1 MFLLAPIWLL
11 AMVERTRN
19 PSRKATILAVVLV
32 TVTAAVLPVRAYDLL
47 HAMGSHCKK
56 CRVAIPYDGLATAL
70 KERGFH
76 SGTII
81 AESRHDA
88 GNLRRFFPQAR
99 ISCLESPSYVPP
111 LRGERGDQVALVLK
125 PKSRVK
131 YLRDAETGRGP
142 GWSFRDPPRR
152 GDNPVAAF
160 PEVLGATH
168 LAMVGAGAR
177 SCRAGIGLFG
187 LGARRIENSEPQ
199 QFHFWLSAGNYR

>member
-1 MFLLAPIWLL
+1 
-11 AMVERTRN
+11 
-19 PSRKATILAVVLV
+19 
-32 TVTAAVLPVRAYDLL
+32 
-47 HAMGSHCKK
+47 MGSHCKK

-131 YLRDAETGRGP
+131 YLREA
-142 GWSFRDPPRR
+142 RR
-152 GDNPVAAF
+152 QVAALGGHFETHPEEVTIPWQPF
-160 PEVLGATH
+160 PRSSAPRTWQWSVLVLD
-168 LAMVGAGAR
+168 LAAP
-177 SCRAGIGLFG
+177 
-187 LGARRIENSEPQ
+187 E
-199 QFHFWLSAGNYR
+199 

>member
-1 MFLLAPIWLL
+1 MTLAGFLILILGALLTGATHYLERYMHPMFLLTPIWLL

-111 LRGERGDQVALVLK
+111 LRGERGDASG
-125 PKSRVK
+125 SRLETK
-131 YLRDAETGRGP
+131 IESKISPRSAETGRGP
-142 GWSFRDPPRR
+142 GWSFRDPP
-152 GDNPVAAF
+152 
-160 PEVLGATH
+160 
-168 LAMVGAGAR
+168 
-177 SCRAGIGLFG
+177 
-187 LGARRIENSEPQ
+187 
-199 QFHFWLSAGNYR
+199 